1 MGYIEVFFF
10 TTIFYSLY
18 VQFHPSMG
26 GIWLRRDEKNNLR
39 FVPSNLGN
47 LMSAPLKNKY
57 FWSYNFLIINYIF
70 LILASFSCFY
80 VINNYNYKNG
90 KYL

>member
-39 FVPSNLGN
+39 FVPSNLRN
-47 LMSAPLKNKY
+47 LMMAPLTNKY

-70 LILASFSCFY
+70 LILASFSTFY
-80 VINNYNYKNG
+80 VINNYKEL
-90 KYL
+90 KR